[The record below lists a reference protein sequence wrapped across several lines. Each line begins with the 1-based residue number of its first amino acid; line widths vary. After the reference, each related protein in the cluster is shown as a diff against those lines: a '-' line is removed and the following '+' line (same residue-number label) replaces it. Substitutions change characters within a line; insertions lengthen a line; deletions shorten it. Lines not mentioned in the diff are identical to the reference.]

1 MRSST
6 AGISPIIAEPQGNM
20 PLPLILSTFSH
31 SLDSPGSIL
40 KGAAHISSKPMGQEM
55 RELEQW

>member
-1 MRSST
+1 
-6 AGISPIIAEPQGNM
+6 M
-20 PLPLILSTFSH
+20 PLLLNLSTFPH

-40 KGAAHISSKPMGQEM
+40 KRAAHIALEPVGQEM

>member
-1 MRSST
+1 
-6 AGISPIIAEPQGNM
+6 M

-40 KGAAHISSKPMGQEM
+40 KGAAHISLKPVGQEM